1 MMLTPEMGKE
11 LGNAYNKM
19 DKAGNE
25 LGEMK
30 RDKASDS
37 QGDAKRSLD
46 NAAKMLGD
54 MLGQM
59 GENGKKGKGNKPG
72 EGNMGQMMQ
81 RLGDIIAQQMGLNGK
96 TGKMG
101 ENGQQGNDG
110 KGSNPES
117 IPQQEKIEMD
127 RLRLEQMQ
135 IQKSMEELNE
145 ELKKEQARS
154 GEKVFGDMDEVEK
167 EMKEIIKQM
176 SEYNLDDKLKEKQNR
191 ILSRML
197 DARLSQREKDFEP
210 KRESRPGE
218 NVSRTSPPEI
228 VLSGPGSYNALK
240 EEFLNLQKEGYTADY
255 EALITK
261 YLIELKRNGMI
272 Q

>member
-1 MMLTPEMGKE
+1 MG
-11 LGNAYNKM
+11 
-19 DKAGNE
+19 
-25 LGEMK
+25 
-30 RDKASDS
+30 
-37 QGDAKRSLD
+37 
-46 NAAKMLGD
+46 
-54 MLGQM
+54 
-59 GENGKKGKGNKPG
+59 P
-72 EGNMGQMMQ
+72 
-81 RLGDIIAQQMGLNGK
+81 NGK

-197 DARLSQREKDFEP
+197 DARLSK
-210 KRESRPGE
+210 GE
-218 NVSRTSPPEI
+218 R
-228 VLSGPGSYNALK
+228 
-240 EEFLNLQKEGYTADY
+240 F
-255 EALITK
+255 
-261 YLIELKRNGMI
+261 
-272 Q
+272 